1 MIEALLSN
9 PWVLVGLKVIAA
21 FMMVGAVMTM
31 AGYSVLA
38 ERKVSAWMQGRVGP
52 NRTVLPIIGSI
63 PLIGPFL
70 QGLGIFQPLA
80 DGLKFLFKEE
90 IVPGH
95 VNKFYYYLA
104 PLVALVPALTT
115 MTVLPF
121 GQMYWPDGSSSI
133 LALADLEIGI
143 LFVFA
148 VSSLGVYGIV
158 LAGWSSNSKYPFL
171 GGIRSSAQMI
181 SYELAMGLSLLPVFL
196 WVAAP
201 GVEVSGLSLSA
212 IANSQHGGAW
222 LVLVQPLSALI
233 FLIALFAETNR
244 LPFDMPESETDLVGG
259 FHTEYGSFKFGIFF
273 VAEYAHIVI
282 GSAIFTVIFLGGW
295 HFLPFVSDPW
305 PQTWVGTL
313 IGVGWFLAK
322 TIFLIFFFIWIRWT
336 LPRFRY
342 DQVMQLGWSKLLPLA
357 LANLI
362 FYVILVTW
370 IDQSSL
376 LNP

>member
-1 MIEALLSN
+1 MIEFMQSLEIWQILAIKVVFAL
-9 PWVLVGLKVIAA
+9 
-21 FMMVGAVMTM
+21 MMIGAVMTM

-52 NRTVLPIIGSI
+52 NRTVLPIIGGI
-63 PLIGPFL
+63 PILGSFL

-95 VNKFYYYLA
+95 VNKIYYYLA
-104 PLVALVPALTT
+104 PIIALVPALTT

-121 GQMYWPDGSSSI
+121 GEFFTEAGETIPLM
-133 LALADLEIGI
+133 LADLDVGI
-143 LFVFA
+143 LFILA

-181 SYELAMGLSLLPVFL
+181 SYELAMGLSLLPIFL
-196 WVAAP
+196 WVSKP
-201 GVEVSGLSLSA
+201 GVEVSGLSLVE
-212 IANSQHGGAW
+212 IVNSQHQAMW
-222 LVLVQPLSALI
+222 LLLVQPVSALI

-282 GSAIFTVIFLGGW
+282 GSAIFTIIFLGGW
-295 HFLPFVSDPW
+295 HFLPWMSDPW
-305 PQTWVGTL
+305 PANWMGTFL
-313 IGVGWFLAK
+313 GVGWFLTK
-322 TIFLIFFFIWIRWT
+322 TIGLIFFFIWIRWT

-342 DQVMQLGWSKLLPLA
+342 DQVMDLGWTKLLPLA
-357 LANLI
+357 LANLL
-362 FYVILVTW
+362 FYIILVTW
-370 IDQSSL
+370 LDQSAL
-376 LNP
+376 

>member
-1 MIEALLSN
+1 MMDLELLQ
-9 PWVLVGLKVIAA
+9 VLLLKCLFA
-21 FMMVGAVMTM
+21 FLMVSVVMSM

-52 NRTVLPIIGSI
+52 NRTVLPLVGYV
-63 PLIGPFL
+63 PVIGPL
-70 QGLGIFQPLA
+70 LRGLGMFQPLA

-95 VNKFYYYLA
+95 VNKIYYYLA

-121 GQMYWPDGSSSI
+121 GEFVDSTGNNIPLI
-133 LALADLEIGI
+133 LANLDVGV
-143 LFVFA
+143 LFIFA

-196 WVAAP
+196 WTSEP
-201 GVEVSGLSLSA
+201 GSMVSSLSLVQ
-212 IANSQHGGAW
+212 IANAQDSSAW

-282 GSAIFTVIFLGGW
+282 GSAIFTLIFLGGW
-295 HFLPFVSDPW
+295 HFLPWINDPW
-305 PQTWVGTL
+305 PTSWIGTL
-313 IGVGWFLAK
+313 LGTGWFLAK
-322 TIFLIFFFIWIRWT
+322 TVFLIFFFIWIRWT

-342 DQVMQLGWSKLLPLA
+342 DQVMSLGWTKLLPLS
-357 LANLI
+357 LANLV
-362 FYVILVTW
+362 FYVILITW
-370 IDQSSL
+370 LDQSA
-376 LNP
+376 LNT